1 MRLEM
6 RIKAIREEERK
17 EDATNPS
24 EEDKRKEDEEE
35 TEEDENKGEKQVKL
49 KKQAQI
55 KRYLW
60 RMGHKEIK
68 ESSLVSQPP
77 QNLSQ
82 KKRRLQRRRWW

>member
-1 MRLEM
+1 M
-6 RIKAIREEERK
+6 RIKTVREEERK
-17 EDATNPS
+17 DDPPDPDPS
-24 EEDKRKEDEEE
+24 EEDSRKEDEEE

-68 ESSLVSQPP
+68 ESSLVPQPP

-82 KKRRLQRRRWW
+82 KKRKLQRRRW